1 MQMKCDVSLFIRILN
16 LACKLYCLKNLSLAG
31 ENGEVWRYTD
41 LKMILGNQSTAA
53 LT

>member
-1 MQMKCDVSLFIRILN
+1 MLAFLSEFEIWLVSHIASKTFHYI
-16 LACKLYCLKNLSLAG
+16 AG

-41 LKMILGNQSTAA
+41 LKMILGNQSTAV